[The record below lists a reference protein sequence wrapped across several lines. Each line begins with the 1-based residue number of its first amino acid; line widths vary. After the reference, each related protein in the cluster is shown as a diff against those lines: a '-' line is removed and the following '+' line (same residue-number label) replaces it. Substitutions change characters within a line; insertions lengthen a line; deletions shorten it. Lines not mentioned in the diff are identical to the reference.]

1 MPDTFSK
8 ANLLNEYIR
17 GFDAGTCCAAG
28 VMLAFFFR
36 TIPAKTAIAALLVY
50 VFLLT
55 IAVGT
60 FLADYLLITDCYLR
74 VKLIY
79 TAVLLHNL
87 SFWVFQADLTHT
99 VTSGISSSVPGTKYI
114 ILGTL
119 LYQCT
124 EACYV
129 VYCYEPKVDSN
140 EVCQVTLDPN
150 IFMLDKVSEVIFSMV
165 VAGLFLYPLFLGA
178 RDLEVMASSSSKTPH
193 RKDSTTTRN
202 ISSPPSTHAVN
213 LEPLVAGKLRLI
225 RIIRHRGFILVLSL
239 MVKAINIICVLTS
252 EHPSILT
259 TWNVF
264 FMSEYTLLMT
274 VHICST
280 FETVPVKLTKPNGTK
295 NSQQKSAALSLAHSS
310 KSSAMSMPVDEYG
323 LPGAS
328 SRHSALS
335 ALSPGA
341 DAFSKANLL
350 NEYIRGFDAGA
361 CCAAGVMLAFFFRT
375 VPIKTAIAAL
385 LVYVFLLT
393 IAAGTFLA
401 DYLLITDCYLRVKLI
416 YTAVLLH
423 NASFWVFQAD
433 LTHTVTSGISSS
445 VPGTQYIILGILL
458 YQCTEACYVVYRYE
472 PRVDP
477 NQVCHV
483 TLDPKIFMLDKFSE
497 VIFSMV
503 VAGLFLYPLF
513 LGARDLEVMAS
524 STNRA
529 PQRKD
534 STLTRHLSYTP
545 SSNAVH
551 VEPFVAGKLRLTRII
566 RHRGFVLVLSMMV
579 KTINIICV
587 LTSEDPSM
595 LTTWNVFF
603 MSEHTLLM
611 TIHICSTLEATPTKL
626 LKRAKAGK
634 SSHQKSI
641 AHSFAKSSKSSAM
654 SLPLDELAIVGGLAM
669 SPRASAQVSLSPGPA
684 SLPRRFEGDRH
695 GPLDILKE

>member
-36 TIPAKTAIAALLVY
+36 TIPIKTAIAALLVY

-87 SFWVFQADLTHT
+87 SFWIFQADLTHT

-202 ISSPPSTHAVN
+202 ISSPPSTHAVH

-239 MVKAINIICVLTS
+239 MVKAINIICVLT
-252 EHPSILT
+252 
-259 TWNVF
+259 N
-264 FMSEYTLLMT
+264 
-274 VHICST
+274 
-280 FETVPVKLTKPNGTK
+280 
-295 NSQQKSAALSLAHSS
+295 
-310 KSSAMSMPVDEYG
+310 
-323 LPGAS
+323 
-328 SRHSALS
+328 
-335 ALSPGA
+335 
-341 DAFSKANLL
+341 AFSKANLL

-393 IAAGTFLA
+393 IAVGTFLA

-524 STNRA
+524 SSSKT

-551 VEPFVAGKLRLTRII
+551 VEPFVAGKIRLTRII

-587 LTSEDPSM
+587 LTSEDPSI

-603 MSEHTLLM
+603 MSEYTLLM

-626 LKRAKAGK
+626 LKKAKAAK

-641 AHSFAKSSKSSAM
+641 AHSFAKSSKSSAV

-695 GPLDILKE
+695 SPLDILKE